1 LHTVGAVA
9 VCERG
14 GGSGSVGG
22 VAGEEQAFQRRHPD
36 DVFHAGI
43 IRFGAVEHRVD
54 EALHR
59 GSDFPPHHCARDE
72 RTATG
77 NRRAS
82 GLLVSYLAG
91 GMSAIAV
98 FAVFLFL
105 TYYLQLVKG
114 SSPIIA
120 GVSFPPL
127 TAGIVTASTSA
138 NVVLLP
144 RTGTAP
150 AGGHRDEF
158 GAIGMSLLA
167 RPIPPDRAPPQ
178 KCCPRCSSW
187 DWVSA

>member
-1 LHTVGAVA
+1 M
-9 VCERG
+9 
-14 GGSGSVGG
+14 
-22 VAGEEQAFQRRHPD
+22 
-36 DVFHAGI
+36 
-43 IRFGAVEHRVD
+43 
-54 EALHR
+54 
-59 GSDFPPHHCARDE
+59 
-72 RTATG
+72 
-77 NRRAS
+77 
-82 GLLVSYLAG
+82 SYLAG

-187 DWVSA
+187 DWASA